1 MRRLGAIVVLVAA
14 CLLVGSCGG
23 GSGQCIGGE
32 PSGLQRLACARAF
45 DCRASLGLSDQ
56 DFVSQYGADVTAC
69 MALPSIPFTDAVFA
83 QFGGVATQDLY
94 TSYRT
99 GFGMCAIA
107 ITHETC
113 DDLAQNRLLDSGQA
127 CSKEVITGE
136 QPEPPDVV
144 AYVNQDC

>member
-23 GSGQCIGGE
+23 GSGSCIGAE
-32 PSGLQRLACARAF
+32 PGGFQRLACARAF

-56 DFVSQYGADVTAC
+56 DFVSQYGADVPAC
-69 MALPSIPFTDAVFA
+69 VALPSIPFMDAVFA

-99 GFGMCAIA
+99 GFLMCAIA
-107 ITHETC
+107 VVYETC
-113 DDLAQNRLLDSGQA
+113 DDFAQNRLLEPGQA
-127 CSKEVITGE
+127 CSKEVITGQ

-144 AYVNQDC
+144 ADMNQAC